1 MAGKNKSWSAIE
13 ADYIR
18 HKTSYRKL
26 AKKYGINERTIARYG
41 KEHNWVLKRQQFVDK
56 MSAKVAEKISDK
68 ESDKL
73 AHLCEAADSM
83 AEMITNA
90 LSDPKQFNRRVVSRD
105 DGTIEEVEIQTANV
119 AAMKQMT
126 SALKDLAAVMRDVYN
141 IPKEEKKQDSVEIS
155 FKLPKGYED
164 FDV

>member
-1 MAGKNKSWSAIE
+1 MAGKNKSWSVIE

-41 KEHNWVLKRQQFVDK
+41 KEHNWVLKRQQFVNK
-56 MSAKVAEKISDK
+56 MSVKVAEKISDK

-83 AEMITNA
+83 VEMIKST
-90 LSDPKQFNRRVVSRD
+90 LSDPKQFNRKVVSRG

-141 IPKEEKKQDSVEIS
+141 IPREEKKPENVEVE
-155 FKLPKGYED
+155 FTLPKGCD
-164 FDV
+164 GFDV